1 MHVWEFHSLLIVMR
15 ITINVDENATET
27 SLLLTCKELTPEV
40 EKIIASIRIIDK
52 QLTAKKDDSIC
63 LLDLSKIFYIEA
75 LERSTFIYTD
85 SDVYESDA
93 KLYELEAQLSQY
105 NFIRVSKNTIC
116 SLRKI
121 KSLKSEIDRKIK
133 ITMENGYQIIAS
145 RMYADELRKKLG
157 VTK

>member
-1 MHVWEFHSLLIVMR
+1 MR
-15 ITINVDENATET
+15 ITINVDETVNET

-40 EKIIASIRIIDK
+40 EKLLSTIRIIDK
-52 QLTAKKDDSIC
+52 QLTAKKGDSIH
-63 LLDLSKIFYIEA
+63 LLDLSQIYYIEA
-75 LERSTFIYTD
+75 LERTTFIYTA
-85 SDVYESDA
+85 SDVYESEL

-116 SLRKI
+116 SLLKI
-121 KSLKSEIDRKIK
+121 KSLKSEVDRKIK

-157 VTK
+157 VKK

>member
-1 MHVWEFHSLLIVMR
+1 MR
-15 ITINVDENATET
+15 ITINVDETVNET

-40 EKIIASIRIIDK
+40 EKLLSTIRIIDK
-52 QLTAKKDDSIC
+52 QLTAKKGDSIY
-63 LLDLSKIFYIEA
+63 LLDLSQIYYIEA
-75 LERSTFIYTD
+75 LERTTFIYTA
-85 SDVYESDA
+85 SDVYESEL

-116 SLRKI
+116 SLLKI
-121 KSLKSEIDRKIK
+121 KSLKSEVDRKIK

-157 VTK
+157 VKK

>member
-1 MHVWEFHSLLIVMR
+1 MR
-15 ITINVDENATET
+15 ITINVDETVNET

-40 EKIIASIRIIDK
+40 EKLLSTIRIIDK
-52 QLTAKKDDSIC
+52 QLTAQKGDSIH
-63 LLDLSKIFYIEA
+63 LLDLSQIYYIEA
-75 LERSTFIYTD
+75 LERTTFIYTA
-85 SDVYESDA
+85 SDVYESEL

-116 SLRKI
+116 SLLKI
-121 KSLKSEIDRKIK
+121 KSLKSEVDRKIK

-157 VTK
+157 VKK

>member
-1 MHVWEFHSLLIVMR
+1 MR
-15 ITINVDENATET
+15 ITINVDETVNET

-40 EKIIASIRIIDK
+40 EKLLSTIRIIDK
-52 QLTAKKDDSIC
+52 QLTAKKGDSIH
-63 LLDLSKIFYIEA
+63 LLDLSQIFYIEA
-75 LERSTFIYTD
+75 LERTTFIYTA
-85 SDVYESDA
+85 SDVYESEL

-116 SLRKI
+116 SLLKI
-121 KSLKSEIDRKIK
+121 KSLKSEVDRKIK

-157 VTK
+157 VKK

>member
-1 MHVWEFHSLLIVMR
+1 MR
-15 ITINVDENATET
+15 ITINVDETVNET

-40 EKIIASIRIIDK
+40 EKLLSTIRIIDK
-52 QLTAKKDDSIC
+52 QLTAKKGDSIH
-63 LLDLSKIFYIEA
+63 LLDLSQIYYIEA
-75 LERSTFIYTD
+75 VERTTFIYTA
-85 SDVYESDA
+85 SDVYESEL

-116 SLRKI
+116 SLLKI
-121 KSLKSEIDRKIK
+121 KSLKAEVDRKIK

-157 VTK
+157 VKK